1 MKYIILSGFIFICLQ
16 PFASGPGS
24 YWLSALL
31 QKAPDIVLFH
41 NNHFKEKWKPG
52 LKKTDFF
59 YISAASGQPVL
70 KKFKP
75 VFEVVE
81 DDCIG
86 AKITYCRIPGNFDP
100 MIPVFSSSVLTE
112 KSRLINAE
120 YDSNKLVNLSDKI
133 GMRFKNERYT
143 LRVQKNGQLSDS
155 ADLLIQTGLHVM
167 KLGKTNLDTE
177 FPVTLIY
184 AGDITGDM
192 RIDLIL
198 QLNTS
203 RGIYW
208 ILYTAEMK
216 AGNDLQFKEANR
228 CLFTALPC

>member
-1 MKYIILSGFIFICLQ
+1 
-16 PFASGPGS
+16 
-24 YWLSALL
+24 
-31 QKAPDIVLFH
+31 
-41 NNHFKEKWKPG
+41 
-52 LKKTDFF
+52 
-59 YISAASGQPVL
+59 
-70 KKFKP
+70 
-75 VFEVVE
+75 
-81 DDCIG
+81 
-86 AKITYCRIPGNFDP
+86 

-133 GMRFKNERYT
+133 AMRFKNERYT
-143 LRVQKNGQLSDS
+143 LRVQKNGHLSDS